1 MSSSEEQAAKNKAK
15 VLRRVQQRRDNSS
28 SYSSSGK
35 YGGGVSVISEVG
47 VGLTGIEATREA
59 LRKCVEKVEVR
70 GIDAATVEAITK
82 VNYLYTIWPI
92 HCARPSVS
100 FSAPPSCPSVR
111 PP

>member
-35 YGGGVSVISEVG
+35 YGGVSVISEVG

-82 VNYLYTIWPI
+82 VSYLYTICSI